1 MNTGS
6 LIYGENLIGNCYL
19 MSCSLNDTSL
29 FLANLI
35 IFTSFA
41 LACAKN
47 INININNI
55 LNSVLPFTE
64 YLVDSLGAFSW
75 CVSYETSGI
84 LYKADPDPDSE
95 LQKKRTLDV

>member
-41 LACAKN
+41 LACA
-47 INININNI
+47 IINNI